1 MRTWEYRIID
11 SNDVKSEGLLKGR
24 SRAGVETYLNALGDE
39 GWEVINLD
47 WRELESRMSFS
58 GLAKREKL

>member
-24 SRAGVETYLNALGDE
+24 SRTSLEAYLNELGDE
-39 GWEVINLD
+39 GWEIVNLD